1 MQICGLG
8 PMGNLTL
15 LPKHVIIVDVDES
28 GNIIG
33 SLQNTDE
40 RVMTLLILLLL
51 PTKGTVLSYH
61 FLLP

>member
-1 MQICGLG
+1 MLMQICSLG

-40 RVMTLLILLLL
+40 RVKTLLILL

-61 FLLP
+61 FLLQ